1 MFTNRIIRRLVLVPA
16 LALACAGFAA
26 CGSTNNSG
34 GASAGGTSPAAKA
47 DVAAATAAIAPY
59 IGKPSAFPVDRPLA
73 KGLPPGKKLAFL
85 QCVTPFCALLA
96 QLHGIAAKEMGTQ
109 VEVVKATGS
118 SDSIQTALS
127 SIAAQRPAALLLPAV
142 NLGALGGSLTK
153 LTSEGIPVAGAG
165 VMGGKPQ
172 GIDAPMNG
180 PYTIGLGG
188 RILADW
194 AIVNGG
200 TRGSIAFYG
209 VPELDFSKVETEAF
223 KGEIA
228 KHCPA
233 CKVRYVDIPVGTIGN
248 TAPSLV
254 ISDLQSHPDTK
265 VALFASLESAIGLPA
280 ALRTAG
286 INVKTNGFAP
296 TPSNLEDIKTGGLDA
311 AIGLD
316 AGVLAFSQMDAAV
329 RLATGQPLT
338 AAEKTGAVPIQLLTK
353 KDLSSDVSHGWTGY
367 PDFPARFAKLWA
379 AAK

>member
-1 MFTNRIIRRLVLVPA
+1 MFTNRMIRRLVLAPA
-16 LALACAGFAA
+16 VALACAGIAA
-26 CGSTNNSG
+26 CGSTKDNAGSG
-34 GASAGGTSPAAKA
+34 TAPAGKA
-47 DVAAATAAIAPY
+47 DVAAARAAIAPY

-96 QLHGIAAKEMGTQ
+96 QLHGMAAKLMGTQ

-142 NLGALGGSLTK
+142 NLGALGGPLTK

-200 TRGSIAFYG
+200 TGGASRSMASPSWTSARSRPTRSRARSPG
-209 VPELDFSKVETEAF
+209 T
-223 KGEIA
+223 
-228 KHCPA
+228 
-233 CKVRYVDIPVGTIGN
+233 VR
-248 TAPSLV
+248 
-254 ISDLQSHPDTK
+254 
-265 VALFASLESAIGLPA
+265 
-280 ALRTAG
+280 
-286 INVKTNGFAP
+286 
-296 TPSNLEDIKTGGLDA
+296 
-311 AIGLD
+311 
-316 AGVLAFSQMDAAV
+316 
-329 RLATGQPLT
+329 
-338 AAEKTGAVPIQLLTK
+338 
-353 KDLSSDVSHGWTGY
+353 
-367 PDFPARFAKLWA
+367 PARCATSTSRSARSATRRRAEW
-379 AAK
+379 